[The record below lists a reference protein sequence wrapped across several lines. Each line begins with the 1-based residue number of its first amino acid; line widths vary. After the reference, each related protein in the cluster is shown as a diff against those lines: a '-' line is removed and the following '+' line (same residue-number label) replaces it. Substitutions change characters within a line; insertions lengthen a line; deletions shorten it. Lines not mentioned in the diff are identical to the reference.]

1 MSTLTLSTSQIY
13 NNNCTVSERVC
24 LHDLRSDILQVV
36 TNFLSVSQLIINN
49 ISAQL
54 IFTDCSPVELSTKF
68 RESFN
73 NIRRKPY
80 KGIPLPIL
88 SLLKISS
95 CLAELDLMTYCCDF
109 LQHI

>member
-54 IFTDCSPVELSTKF
+54 IFTDCSPVELSAKF

-73 NIRRKPY
+73 KIRRKPY
-80 KGIPLPIL
+80 MGIPHVDSPYQHFHFYK
-88 SLLKISS
+88 SLHVWRS
-95 CLAELDLMTYCCDF
+95 
-109 LQHI
+109 

>member
-1 MSTLTLSTSQIY
+1 M
-13 NNNCTVSERVC
+13 SERVC

-73 NIRRKPY
+73 KIRRKPY
-80 KGIPLPIL
+80 MGIPHVDSPYQHFHFYKSLHVWL
-88 SLLKISS
+88 S
-95 CLAELDLMTYCCDF
+95 
-109 LQHI
+109 